1 MNEETTHTV
10 WVAQISFYAPESAPI
25 NVIAQ
30 TKEEAMEIIPR
41 MLPNCKDIVIHTL
54 VEQSAIKRPKTATP
68 MDEPPMAPASEAVH

>member
-54 VEQSAIKRPKTATP
+54 VEQSAIKRPKQFTS
-68 MDEPPMAPASEAVH
+68 DEPPMAPASEAVH